1 MEELEASLCSQLMP
15 SKINSYLASPFRN
28 FKSIDIFEMLKSLFS
43 KYNSWAL
50 CEQTEH
56 LWCSVTQLRGR
67 IFMQQA
73 LYPLLSL
80 VLLSTTRCQLGLC
93 WRLESLPF
101 QNVFS

>member
-43 KYNSWAL
+43 KNNSWAL

-56 LWCSVTQLRGR
+56 L
-67 IFMQQA
+67 
-73 LYPLLSL
+73 
-80 VLLSTTRCQLGLC
+80 
-93 WRLESLPF
+93 
-101 QNVFS
+101 